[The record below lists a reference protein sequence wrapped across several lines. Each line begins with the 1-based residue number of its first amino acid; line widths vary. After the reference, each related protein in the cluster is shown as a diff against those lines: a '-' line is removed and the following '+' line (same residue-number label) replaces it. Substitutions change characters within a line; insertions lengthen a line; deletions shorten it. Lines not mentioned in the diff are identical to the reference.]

1 VYHGSPEIFLHPAIP
16 YFLPN
21 QKSGKWR
28 KMLRDF
34 GKPEIRLFPA
44 CEQSFLSQLNQLSF

>member
-44 CEQSFLSQLNQLSF
+44 SEQSFLSQLNQLSF